1 MSDGENEW
9 NSKYVPLREYLG
21 GQPMP
26 VVKLQFRGD

>member
-26 VVKLQFRGD
+26 VVKQFRGD